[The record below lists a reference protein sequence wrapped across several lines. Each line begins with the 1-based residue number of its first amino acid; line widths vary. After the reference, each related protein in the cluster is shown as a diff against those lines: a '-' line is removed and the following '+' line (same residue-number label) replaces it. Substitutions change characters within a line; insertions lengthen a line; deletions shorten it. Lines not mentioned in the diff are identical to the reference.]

1 MTHSNILAW
10 SIPMNRGAWR
20 ATVRGV
26 AESDT
31 TERLRTQCLTAPVFL
46 GRPFIVK
53 REVLESLLEAV
64 CWRGLPVDGWL
75 GTQLFFDFSIS
86 PELSF
91 WGHCFSSE
99 KGLYEG

>member
-1 MTHSNILAW
+1 
-10 SIPMNRGAWR
+10 MNRGAWR

-31 TERLRTQCLTAPVFL
+31 TERLRTRCLTAPVFL

-64 CWRGLPVDGWL
+64 CWRGLPVDGL
-75 GTQLFFDFSIS
+75 AGNPVVFRF
-86 PELSF
+86 
-91 WGHCFSSE
+91 
-99 KGLYEG
+99 